1 MRARL
6 CFWCGIFSA
15 AGLLAFALPTVEA
28 KTIYVA
34 VSNPDMSFLS
44 GGVAK
49 FQGYFKDEG
58 LDVEVLQMNANVS
71 VAALAAGNVD
81 YNLILQSVVT
91 ANLRGLPL
99 KIAGILIERP
109 NHVVVAHP
117 SVQKFADLKNKKI
130 AISSFGSLVDILA
143 RLTAAHFQLDP
154 RKDVDFVAAGSSSA
168 RVAQLQAG
176 VVQAAF
182 VTPPGNLRA
191 EASGFKTLLR
201 VRDLFPFPVNGIGVT
216 EQKLKTNRDEVKKIV
231 RALLRANRYIINN
244 PKGAIKILS
253 VWGRTKPEV
262 AEDAYNDNAKNYS
275 RNLFVSRR
283 RWRTSSKARAGM
295 SNRRTMSP
303 SMRFLTSAWCARYLK
318 KWGNRRVD
326 GHEVEP
332 TRANFYALLF
342 LSGRCFCLLLRRPR
356 CGRRRANEKIVFS
369 IPSRS
374 IAAIDLY
381 IAKERGFF
389 RDEGLDVDL
398 VQIRGNVAMAAALS
412 GQVQAT
418 NGVGTVI
425 RAIGAERIAP

>member
-1 MRARL
+1 MRVRIRVI
-6 CFWCGIFSA
+6 CGLAIA
-15 AGLLAFALPTVEA
+15 ATFLALPFHRVHA
-28 KTIYVA
+28 KTIYIA

-49 FQGYFKDEG
+49 YQGYFKDEG

-109 NHVVVAHP
+109 NHVIVAHP
-117 SVQKFADLKNKKI
+117 SIQRFSDLKNKKI

-143 RLTAAHFQLDP
+143 RLTAAHFNLDP
-154 RKDVDFVAAGSSSA
+154 RSEIQYVAAGSSSA

-201 VRDLFPFPVNGIGVT
+201 VRDLFPFPVNGIGLT
-216 EQKLKTNRDEVKKIV
+216 EQKLKNNRDEVKKIV

-244 PKGAIKILS
+244 PKGAIKVLS
-253 VWGRTKPEV
+253 EWGRTKPDV

-275 RNLFVSRR
+275 RNLLV
-283 RWRTSSKARAGM
+283 SKATLENVIESTRWNIESKKNIAVDDIFDFSLVRELLKEMGE
-295 SNRRTMSP
+295 SP
-303 SMRFLTSAWCARYLK
+303 S
-318 KWGNRRVD
+318 
-326 GHEVEP
+326 
-332 TRANFYALLF
+332 
-342 LSGRCFCLLLRRPR
+342 
-356 CGRRRANEKIVFS
+356 
-369 IPSRS
+369 
-374 IAAIDLY
+374 
-381 IAKERGFF
+381 
-389 RDEGLDVDL
+389 
-398 VQIRGNVAMAAALS
+398 
-412 GQVQAT
+412 
-418 NGVGTVI
+418 
-425 RAIGAERIAP
+425 

>member
-1 MRARL
+1 MRVR
-6 CFWCGIFSA
+6 FICGLAIA
-15 AGLLAFALPTVEA
+15 ATFLALTFHRAEA
-28 KTIYVA
+28 KTIYIA

-49 FQGYFKDEG
+49 YQGYFKDEG

-117 SVQKFADLKNKKI
+117 SIQKFADLKNKKI

-143 RLTAAHFQLDP
+143 RLTAAHFNLDP
-154 RKDVDFVAAGSSSA
+154 RSEVQYVAAGSSSA

-191 EASGFKTLLR
+191 EAMGFKTLLR
-201 VRDLFPFPVNGIGVT
+201 IRDLFPFPVNGIGLT
-216 EQKLKTNRDEVKKIV
+216 EQKLKNNRDEVKKIV

-244 PKGAIKILS
+244 PKGAVKILS
-253 VWGRTKPEV
+253 DWGRTKPEV

-275 RNLFVSRR
+275 RNLLV
-283 RWRTSSKARAGM
+283 SKATLENVIESTRWNVESKKNVAVDDIFDFSLVRELLKEMGE
-295 SNRRTMSP
+295 SP
-303 SMRFLTSAWCARYLK
+303 S
-318 KWGNRRVD
+318 
-326 GHEVEP
+326 
-332 TRANFYALLF
+332 
-342 LSGRCFCLLLRRPR
+342 
-356 CGRRRANEKIVFS
+356 
-369 IPSRS
+369 
-374 IAAIDLY
+374 
-381 IAKERGFF
+381 
-389 RDEGLDVDL
+389 
-398 VQIRGNVAMAAALS
+398 
-412 GQVQAT
+412 
-418 NGVGTVI
+418 
-425 RAIGAERIAP
+425 

>member
-1 MRARL
+1 MRVRIRVI
-6 CFWCGIFSA
+6 CGLAIA
-15 AGLLAFALPTVEA
+15 ATFLALPFHRVHA
-28 KTIYVA
+28 KTIYIA

-49 FQGYFKDEG
+49 YQGYFKDEG

-109 NHVVVAHP
+109 NHVIVAHP
-117 SVQKFADLKNKKI
+117 SIQRFSDLKNKKI

-143 RLTAAHFQLDP
+143 RLTAAHFNLDP
-154 RKDVDFVAAGSSSA
+154 RSEIQYVAAGSSSA

-201 VRDLFPFPVNGIGVT
+201 VRDLFPFPVNGIGLT
-216 EQKLKTNRDEVKKIV
+216 EQKLKNNRDEVKKIV

-244 PKGAIKILS
+244 PKGAIKVLS
-253 VWGRTKPEV
+253 EWGRTKPDV

-275 RNLFVSRR
+275 RNLLV
-283 RWRTSSKARAGM
+283 SKATLENVIESTRWNIESKKNIAVDDIFDFSVVRELLKEMGE
-295 SNRRTMSP
+295 SP
-303 SMRFLTSAWCARYLK
+303 S
-318 KWGNRRVD
+318 
-326 GHEVEP
+326 
-332 TRANFYALLF
+332 
-342 LSGRCFCLLLRRPR
+342 
-356 CGRRRANEKIVFS
+356 
-369 IPSRS
+369 
-374 IAAIDLY
+374 
-381 IAKERGFF
+381 
-389 RDEGLDVDL
+389 
-398 VQIRGNVAMAAALS
+398 
-412 GQVQAT
+412 
-418 NGVGTVI
+418 
-425 RAIGAERIAP
+425 

>member
-1 MRARL
+1 MRVR
-6 CFWCGIFSA
+6 FICGLAIA
-15 AGLLAFALPTVEA
+15 ATFLALTFHRVEA
-28 KTIYVA
+28 KTIYIA

-49 FQGYFKDEG
+49 YQGYFKDEG

-117 SVQKFADLKNKKI
+117 SIQKFADLKNKKI

-143 RLTAAHFQLDP
+143 RLTAAHFNLDP
-154 RKDVDFVAAGSSSA
+154 RSEVQYVAAGSSSA

-191 EASGFKTLLR
+191 EAAGFKTLLR
-201 VRDLFPFPVNGIGVT
+201 IRDLFPFPVNGIGLT
-216 EQKLKTNRDEVKKIV
+216 EQKLKNNRDEVKKIV

-244 PKGAIKILS
+244 PKGAVKILS
-253 VWGRTKPEV
+253 DWGRTKPEV

-275 RNLFVSRR
+275 RNLLV
-283 RWRTSSKARAGM
+283 SKATLENVIESTRWNVESKKNVAVDDIFDFSLVREILKEMGE
-295 SNRRTMSP
+295 SP
-303 SMRFLTSAWCARYLK
+303 S
-318 KWGNRRVD
+318 
-326 GHEVEP
+326 
-332 TRANFYALLF
+332 
-342 LSGRCFCLLLRRPR
+342 
-356 CGRRRANEKIVFS
+356 
-369 IPSRS
+369 
-374 IAAIDLY
+374 
-381 IAKERGFF
+381 
-389 RDEGLDVDL
+389 
-398 VQIRGNVAMAAALS
+398 
-412 GQVQAT
+412 
-418 NGVGTVI
+418 
-425 RAIGAERIAP
+425 

>member
-1 MRARL
+1 MKVCTSLSLGFVVAAVLLLSPAPRAQ
-6 CFWCGIFSA
+6 G
-15 AGLLAFALPTVEA
+15 
-28 KTIYVA
+28 KTIYIA

-71 VAALAAGNVD
+71 VAALASGNVD

-109 NHVVVAHP
+109 NHVVVTHP
-117 SVQKFADLKNKKI
+117 SIQKFADLKNKKI

-143 RLTAAHFQLDP
+143 RLTAAHFHLDP
-154 RKDVDFVAAGSSSA
+154 RKDIDYVAAGSSSA

-191 EASGFKTLLR
+191 EAAGFKTLLR

-244 PKGAIKILS
+244 PKGAVKILS
-253 VWGRTKPEV
+253 EWGRTKPEV

-275 RNLFVSRR
+275 RNLLVSRATLENVIEST
-283 RWRTSSKARAGM
+283 RWNVESKKNVSVDEIFDFSLVREVLKEMGE
-295 SNRRTMSP
+295 SP
-303 SMRFLTSAWCARYLK
+303 
-318 KWGNRRVD
+318 N
-326 GHEVEP
+326 
-332 TRANFYALLF
+332 
-342 LSGRCFCLLLRRPR
+342 
-356 CGRRRANEKIVFS
+356 
-369 IPSRS
+369 
-374 IAAIDLY
+374 
-381 IAKERGFF
+381 
-389 RDEGLDVDL
+389 
-398 VQIRGNVAMAAALS
+398 
-412 GQVQAT
+412 
-418 NGVGTVI
+418 
-425 RAIGAERIAP
+425 

>member
-1 MRARL
+1 MRVGIRVI
-6 CFWCGIFSA
+6 CGLAIA
-15 AGLLAFALPTVEA
+15 ATFLALPFHRVHA
-28 KTIYVA
+28 KTIYIA

-49 FQGYFKDEG
+49 YQGYFKDEG

-109 NHVVVAHP
+109 NHVIVAHP
-117 SVQKFADLKNKKI
+117 SIQRFSDLKNKKI

-143 RLTAAHFQLDP
+143 RLTAAHFNLDP
-154 RKDVDFVAAGSSSA
+154 RSEIQYVAAGSSSA

-201 VRDLFPFPVNGIGVT
+201 VRDLFPFPVNGIGLT
-216 EQKLKTNRDEVKKIV
+216 EQKLKNNRDEVKKIV

-244 PKGAIKILS
+244 PKGAIKVLS
-253 VWGRTKPEV
+253 EWGRTKPDV

-275 RNLFVSRR
+275 RNLLV
-283 RWRTSSKARAGM
+283 SKATLENVIESTRWNIESKKNIAVDDIFDFSLVRELLKEMGE
-295 SNRRTMSP
+295 SP
-303 SMRFLTSAWCARYLK
+303 S
-318 KWGNRRVD
+318 
-326 GHEVEP
+326 
-332 TRANFYALLF
+332 
-342 LSGRCFCLLLRRPR
+342 
-356 CGRRRANEKIVFS
+356 
-369 IPSRS
+369 
-374 IAAIDLY
+374 
-381 IAKERGFF
+381 
-389 RDEGLDVDL
+389 
-398 VQIRGNVAMAAALS
+398 
-412 GQVQAT
+412 
-418 NGVGTVI
+418 
-425 RAIGAERIAP
+425 

>member
-1 MRARL
+1 MSVRIRVI
-6 CFWCGIFSA
+6 CG
-15 AGLLAFALPTVEA
+15 LAIGATFLALPFNRVEA
-28 KTIYVA
+28 KTIYIA

-49 FQGYFKDEG
+49 YQGYFKDDG

-109 NHVVVAHP
+109 NHVIVAHP
-117 SVQKFADLKNKKI
+117 SIQRFSDLKNKKI

-143 RLTAAHFQLDP
+143 RLTAAHFNLDP
-154 RKDVDFVAAGSSSA
+154 RSEIQYVAAGSSSA

-216 EQKLKTNRDEVKKIV
+216 EQKLKNNRDEVKKIV
-231 RALLRANRYIINN
+231 RALLRANRFIINN

-253 VWGRTKPEV
+253 DWGRTKPDV

-275 RNLFVSRR
+275 RNLLV
-283 RWRTSSKARAGM
+283 SKATLENVIESTRWNIESKKNIAVDDIFDF
-295 SNRRTMSP
+295 SVVRE
-303 SMRFLTSAWCARYLK
+303 LLK
-318 KWGNRRVD
+318 EMG
-326 GHEVEP
+326 E
-332 TRANFYALLF
+332 
-342 LSGRCFCLLLRRPR
+342 SQ
-356 CGRRRANEKIVFS
+356 S
-369 IPSRS
+369 
-374 IAAIDLY
+374 
-381 IAKERGFF
+381 
-389 RDEGLDVDL
+389 
-398 VQIRGNVAMAAALS
+398 
-412 GQVQAT
+412 
-418 NGVGTVI
+418 
-425 RAIGAERIAP
+425 

>member
-1 MRARL
+1 MRVR
-6 CFWCGIFSA
+6 FICGLTIA
-15 AGLLAFALPTVEA
+15 ATFLALTFHRVEA
-28 KTIYVA
+28 KTIYIA

-49 FQGYFKDEG
+49 YQGYFKDEG

-117 SVQKFADLKNKKI
+117 SIQKFADLKNKKI

-143 RLTAAHFQLDP
+143 RLTAAYFNLDP
-154 RKDVDFVAAGSSSA
+154 RSEVQYVAAGSSSA

-191 EASGFKTLLR
+191 EAMGFKTLLR
-201 VRDLFPFPVNGIGVT
+201 IRDLFPFPVNGIGLT
-216 EQKLKTNRDEVKKIV
+216 EQKLKNNRDEVKKIV

-244 PKGAIKILS
+244 PKGAVKILS
-253 VWGRTKPEV
+253 DWGRTKPEV

-275 RNLFVSRR
+275 RNLLV
-283 RWRTSSKARAGM
+283 SKATLENVIESTRWNVESKKNVAVDDIFDFSLVRELLKEMGE
-295 SNRRTMSP
+295 SP
-303 SMRFLTSAWCARYLK
+303 S
-318 KWGNRRVD
+318 
-326 GHEVEP
+326 
-332 TRANFYALLF
+332 
-342 LSGRCFCLLLRRPR
+342 
-356 CGRRRANEKIVFS
+356 
-369 IPSRS
+369 
-374 IAAIDLY
+374 
-381 IAKERGFF
+381 
-389 RDEGLDVDL
+389 
-398 VQIRGNVAMAAALS
+398 
-412 GQVQAT
+412 
-418 NGVGTVI
+418 
-425 RAIGAERIAP
+425 

>member
-1 MRARL
+1 MKIRTCLLIGLA
-6 CFWCGIFSA
+6 IA
-15 AGLLAFALPTVEA
+15 ATFLALTFKRVEA
-28 KTIYVA
+28 KTIYIA

-49 FQGYFKDEG
+49 YQGYFKDEG

-117 SVQKFADLKNKKI
+117 SIQKFSDLKNKKI

-143 RLTAAHFQLDP
+143 RLTAAHFNLDP
-154 RKDVDFVAAGSSSA
+154 RSEVQYVAAGSSSA
-168 RVAQLQAG
+168 RIAQLQAG

-201 VRDLFPFPVNGIGVT
+201 IRDLFPFPVNGIGVT
-216 EQKLKTNRDEVKKIV
+216 EQKLKNNRDEVKKIV

-253 VWGRTKPEV
+253 DWGRTKPDI

-275 RNLFVSRR
+275 RNLLVSKTTLENVIESTRLNVE
-283 RWRTSSKARAGM
+283 SKKNVAVDEIFDFSLVREVLKEMGE
-295 SNRRTMSP
+295 SP
-303 SMRFLTSAWCARYLK
+303 S
-318 KWGNRRVD
+318 
-326 GHEVEP
+326 
-332 TRANFYALLF
+332 
-342 LSGRCFCLLLRRPR
+342 
-356 CGRRRANEKIVFS
+356 
-369 IPSRS
+369 
-374 IAAIDLY
+374 
-381 IAKERGFF
+381 
-389 RDEGLDVDL
+389 
-398 VQIRGNVAMAAALS
+398 
-412 GQVQAT
+412 
-418 NGVGTVI
+418 
-425 RAIGAERIAP
+425 